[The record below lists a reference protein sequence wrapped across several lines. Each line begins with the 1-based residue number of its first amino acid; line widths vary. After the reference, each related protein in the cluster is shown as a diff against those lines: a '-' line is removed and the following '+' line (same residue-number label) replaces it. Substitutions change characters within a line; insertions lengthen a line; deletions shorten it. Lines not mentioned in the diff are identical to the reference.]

1 MQRLLRGFEGPR
13 TGHTVGLGRRPS
25 VYWASREPG
34 EDLGAVGELE
44 ILYGVR
50 VQSDDRVVIIG
61 GFFLSLGLPSS
72 SPSSSSD
79 RGKTVGL
86 GLV

>member
-1 MQRLLRGFEGPR
+1 M
-13 TGHTVGLGRRPS
+13 GHTTELGRELNA
-25 VYWASREPG
+25 YWASLEPG
-34 EDLGAVGELE
+34 EDLGVVEELE
-44 ILYGVR
+44 ELHDVR

-61 GFFLSLGLPSS
+61 GFFLSLELPSS
-72 SPSSSSD
+72 SHSSSSD

>member
-1 MQRLLRGFEGPR
+1 MEL
-13 TGHTVGLGRRPS
+13 GHRPS

-34 EDLGAVGELE
+34 EDLGVVGELE

-61 GFFLSLGLPSS
+61 GFFLSLGLLSS
-72 SPSSSSD
+72 SPSSSD